1 MKKKMLVLFLASAPL
16 FASAAT
22 DSCNDQLS
30 ALDTKIEQA
39 KKYNNSAEL
48 SRLNIA
54 RDKVKT
60 YCTDER
66 QAQRA
71 NQDVSKQQL
80 KVKKAELELQEA
92 QQELEEAKADGRLD
106 KISKKTHKVEEKK
119 VKVES
124 AKRELA
130 QAQADA
136 ERLN

>member
-1 MKKKMLVLFLASAPL
+1 MKKRMAVLFLAAAPL
-16 FASAAT
+16 FAFAAT
-22 DSCNDQLS
+22 DSCSDQLS
-30 ALDTKIEQA
+30 ALNTKIEQA

-60 YCTDER
+60 YCTEDR

-71 NQDVSKQQL
+71 NQDVSKQQR

-119 VKVES
+119 LKVES
-124 AKRELA
+124 AKSELA

-136 ERLN
+136 ARLN

>member
-1 MKKKMLVLFLASAPL
+1 MKKKMVVLFLAAAPL
-16 FASAAT
+16 FAFAAT
-22 DSCNDQLS
+22 DSCSDQLS
-30 ALDTKIEQA
+30 ALDTKIDQA

-54 RDKVKT
+54 RDKVTT
-60 YCTDER
+60 YCTEDR

-71 NQDVSKQQL
+71 EQDVSKQQL

-106 KISKKTHKVEEKK
+106 KISKKTRKVEEQKLK
-119 VKVES
+119 LES
-124 AKRELA
+124 AKNALS

-136 ERLN
+136 ARLH

>member
-1 MKKKMLVLFLASAPL
+1 MKKKMAVFFFAAAPL
-16 FASAAT
+16 FAVAAT
-22 DSCNDQLS
+22 DSCSDQLS
-30 ALDTKIEQA
+30 ALNTKIEQA

-60 YCTDER
+60 YCTEDR

-71 NQDVSKQQL
+71 NQDVNK
-80 KVKKAELELQEA
+80 
-92 QQELEEAKADGRLD
+92 QELEEAKADGRLD

-119 VKVES
+119 LKVES
-124 AKRELA
+124 AKSELA

-136 ERLN
+136 ARLN